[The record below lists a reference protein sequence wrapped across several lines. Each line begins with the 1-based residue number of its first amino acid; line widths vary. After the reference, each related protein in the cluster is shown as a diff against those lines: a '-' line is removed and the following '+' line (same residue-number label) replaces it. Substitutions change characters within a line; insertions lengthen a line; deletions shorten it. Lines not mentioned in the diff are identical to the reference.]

1 MIKVTPLNDTLKYE
15 FTKLFVEYYSELGC
29 TDNVP
34 HLIDEYI
41 LPDLLAGLI
50 RIEILHDGEKYA
62 GFVIYQTDD
71 INNDWNLKEGW
82 GDVREIYVSPSSRR
96 QGLGKFLLFTAEM
109 KLKESGITKAY
120 CLPYEA
126 SASFFT
132 ACGYTKT
139 DDYNEDLDCFVYT
152 KTDLNNCCHE

>member
-1 MIKVTPLNDTLKYE
+1 MTNIFYPTFWRGFK
-15 FTKLFVEYYSELGC
+15 
-29 TDNVP
+29 
-34 HLIDEYI
+34 ID
-41 LPDLLAGLI
+41 
-50 RIEILHDGEKYA
+50 ILHDGEKYA

-109 KLKESGITKAY
+109 KLKESGINRAY
-120 CLPYEA
+120 CLPYEE

-132 ACGYTKT
+132 ACGYEKT

-152 KTDLNNCCHE
+152 KTNLKNCCHE